1 MSTRWVFCRFKVRTE
16 SLSSRSLCVKS
27 NSVSKTGSTSSL
39 DTGAPGFLF
48 GAFVEVFVRDDV
60 RIKIRRILRR
70 KRLCVILTSSVN
82 FLVSIQSSQL

>member
-1 MSTRWVFCRFKVRTE
+1 MIFELVRPTMFFVYQVDFCRFKVRTE

-27 NSVSKTGSTSSL
+27 SNVSKKGQTSSL

-60 RIKIRRILRR
+60 RIKD
-70 KRLCVILTSSVN
+70 S
-82 FLVSIQSSQL
+82 